1 MWADRITVRH
11 STGYTPFEL
20 VYGRDALLPID
31 LQLESWNLID
41 WDHDVRDRESLLL
54 ARMKQLDSRNVKEAQ
69 AAINQ
74 KNSRLANKAW
84 FDSHKRIR
92 HERLKVGDLVLLFN
106 SATAKV
112 RISKYKLTDK
122 WRGPYRIWKAPADST
137 HYFLEEL
144 DGTRLAN
151 SFAGDQLKKYFVRH

>member
-1 MWADRITVRH
+1 
-11 STGYTPFEL
+11 
-20 VYGRDALLPID
+20 
-31 LQLESWNLID
+31 
-41 WDHDVRDRESLLL
+41 
-54 ARMKQLDSRNVKEAQ
+54 KEAQ

-122 WRGPYRIWKAPADST
+122 WRGPYRSWKAPADST

-151 SFAGDQLKKYFVRH
+151 SFAGDQLKKYFSRATLDRMRAEFGKASGEVAEDEEEMEEAVEEEIERAKEAPDDLDGNDGEDEELSGGRDEESRRDV